1 MYVIDCRKY
10 SPFEAQ
16 CYIILFLSTV
26 GRFPQ
31 FQVPP
36 PAEVIVIERSLEL
49 IPCKAIGSPKPDI
62 KWYAGDDQVPLDD
75 NAKYTIYQNGS
86 LLIRNIKQPDAL
98 TYTCA
103 AKNLVGEAKR
113 GSTVKI
119 ACKCLTVKTFHE
131 FILWV
136 VSCNKSN

>member
-1 MYVIDCRKY
+1 MLY
-10 SPFEAQ
+10 F
-16 CYIILFLSTV
+16 FLPSTV
-26 GRFPQ
+26 GKHPQ

-36 PAEVIVIERSLEL
+36 PAEVIVIERSPRL

-62 KWYAGDDQVPLDD
+62 NWYAGDDRDPLQD

-98 TYTCA
+98 KYTCKA
-103 AKNLVGEAKR
+103 TNLVGEMKAV
-113 GSTVKI
+113 STVKI
-119 ACKCLTVKTFHE
+119 ACKCLAVKTSQA

-136 VSCNKSN
+136 VPCNKSKWKYHSLFI